1 MRAAINALEVVDP
14 EWLKAHS
21 AAERMDAYGP
31 RAED

>member
-14 EWLKAHS
+14 EWLKRHS
-21 AAERMDAYGP
+21 PAEWMDEYGP